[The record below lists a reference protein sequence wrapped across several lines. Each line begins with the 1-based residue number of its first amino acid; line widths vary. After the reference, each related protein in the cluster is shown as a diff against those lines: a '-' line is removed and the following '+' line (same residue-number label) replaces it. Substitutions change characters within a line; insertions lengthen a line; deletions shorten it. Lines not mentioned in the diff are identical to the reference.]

1 MLIEEFS
8 EIINLTISLVAG
20 EFKGASFSFQ
30 SGINSFNAV
39 GSNTFPERM

>member
-1 MLIEEFS
+1 MLIDALS

-20 EFKGASFSFQ
+20 EFSGAPFSFQ